1 MAQREAHSGKQ
12 KDIVKKKRRPLIVR
26 ILLWFGVAFLSI
38 VLVAGLFVTWLTQTG
53 HGRKFLISQV
63 STVLTNHVFV
73 GDIEARRIEG
83 PIFGWFVL
91 RDVRLHDDQDMQAGY
106 IAEATVHYSVK
117 ALLKKHVLIESLD
130 IRDLDLFGRV
140 REDGTMNLGSLFQP
154 GSGED
159 KPDRD
164 GVAVTIQRLDL
175 DGGNVRIVDERA
187 DELVAAFTQP
197 RLVASF
203 RMDGRGAMHAGI
215 SELSST
221 MEFGLAPG
229 AEFAARIDDLTLDI
243 EREDINF
250 AAGRLTL
257 GETGLF
263 GFDGSIQR
271 SKPGSGRLFEHFEA
285 LMPQLVFSP
294 DDVRALVP
302 SIPLATTLTIDA
314 SIKGPPEELTLNAA
328 LSGADQDATARIMVD
343 LTDGVDSQLRGVL
356 DVDEF
361 KPELWL
367 DFPGMT
373 GDLNAKI
380 LFSAQGLTP
389 QRLNAELKM
398 LIEPSTLLG
407 YALDSGLL
415 HLTFQKEELQLQE
428 LDFRAGRGSLTG
440 NGRASLNGDLAL
452 KLQIDVPDLA
462 DLQERSPMQGK
473 MNGSF
478 YFDLD
483 ASGQVPVDG
492 LTNEALADIEGIIEH
507 VVRHLDISVDLR
519 ARNVD
524 TPGAEVQRLDLR
536 LTGKAGEDVWL
547 NLDGEV
553 QEALLGDLDVEKV
566 QLHARIDGKKL
577 ELTAAAEALGAT
589 VDLGARGK
597 WTPTLLTLDLDT
609 LFFEK
614 GDLQASL
621 RNRAHAEIALSEEG
635 QFLGV
640 SIRDFDLAGEGLAL
654 QSKRLRYQANGE
666 IRGDIHARVD
676 NLEGL
681 SELEA
686 LVDLKTLGLKGAL
699 EASGEIEGSVS
710 RPRYDLLV
718 RADRLHASG
727 VGPVDGSMR
736 AQQVRNELRMD
747 GLLCLNSDSRGATQR
762 EDCDGGDVLLRAE
775 ALALPIQPGFTKGR
789 PRFNR
794 KGPLAGH
801 AEIGRIQIEK
811 FSGLSP
817 IIKDY
822 NLRGALHL
830 RLYLDGTFDE
840 PNAAAIVDLEDAW
853 VTLPLEAQ
861 NPEDAT
867 IGPIRTQANLK
878 IANAEGVLSVF
889 HWNLG
894 GSGLEVGGETWARA
908 KGDVEAP
915 VRGFL
920 LGDVSLRDLV
930 ADARGTVIALEV
942 PERSL
947 ADLPPALLPDELDP
961 DGQVYFSFDVVSHPQ
976 FTGAKVAFHGTK
988 LRWDDI
994 GPIELYASG
1003 VSSEDTTVRVDVLA
1017 EDTHAAASL
1026 DAILHTSFGELLR
1039 RGVAPQDVLEA
1050 RVHIPEMTIDDLP
1063 VESLRLRA
1071 QELVYREDRTISSK
1085 IAGYVDVSN
1094 TLEDLQISGRI
1105 RAHDIMTSSKTAT
1118 ETGLEFYYGTS
1129 DGLGF
1134 TGGKEPRLQ
1143 VMATICGPDASCAL
1157 ELVAGAK
1164 PGVRSGTFLF
1174 GTAQDRQKAL
1184 ERIKQSPYALSL
1196 KANDAPLSALLPV
1209 WLFAD
1214 VATNVGG
1221 ELHADLRVQGDLT
1234 SFPEIHGELS
1244 IAEGHGEILPLAR
1257 YIENLELKMRI
1268 APHSFI
1274 LDTLHIDDGVGTVNA
1289 KGHLS
1294 SRKGIDAQGA
1304 MDFQFERFL
1313 LSDGSGLGV
1322 YLTAS
1327 VPIDAKATKDG
1338 LNVDVLLENANVYV
1352 PDSVISGGVGG
1363 PTQVPDNII
1372 FLEEGEGL
1380 SEYVAAAERRTQESR
1395 REAQLLENVSIPV
1408 RVNIRSKEDIRI
1420 QQRFAD
1426 LKVEADMFLRLKNG
1440 EIETLGEVNV
1450 TSGYAQAFG
1459 KRFDV
1464 ALGRVLF
1471 DGGGEGPFDPRLR
1484 VEARHRLPRKTA
1496 ALLETPSGQYAS
1508 VLVVIDSH
1516 VSNLDVKLRSDPVM
1530 SESEILNV
1538 LLTGKP
1544 IETDDA
1550 ERPEALAT
1558 AGTLLAGFLTDQL
1571 GENPV
1576 LDSLTVEL
1584 DDKDGNL
1591 DSRFEG
1597 GRYFGKEQRI
1607 YATVAYIAGADS
1619 NENSVEVSWQ
1629 FILAQLRKSSLRLE
1643 LRWGDRRTGAVEF
1656 LYDLR
1661 IDKGWRLVR

>member
-1 MAQREAHSGKQ
+1 MAQREEHRNNAKGSA
-12 KDIVKKKRRPLIVR
+12 KRTRRSLPVR
-26 ILLWFGVAFLSI
+26 ILVWLGIALLSI
-38 VLVAGLFVTWLTQTG
+38 ILISGLFVTWLTQTG
-53 HGRKFLISQV
+53 QGRKFLIAQV

-91 RDVRLHDDQDMQAGY
+91 RDVRLNDDQDIQAGY
-106 IAEATVHYSVK
+106 IAEATVHYSLK
-117 ALLKKHVLIESLD
+117 DLLKKHVLIESLD
-130 IRDLDLFGRV
+130 IRGLDLFGRV
-140 REDGTMNLGSLFQP
+140 RDDGTMNLGSLFQP
-154 GSGED
+154 GPDDPTPD
-159 KPDRD
+159 KD
-164 GVAVTIQRLDL
+164 GFAVTIQRLDL
-175 DGGNVRIVDERA
+175 DGGDVRIIDERV

-203 RMDGRGAMHAGI
+203 SMDGRGAMHAGI

-229 AEFAARIDDLTLDI
+229 AEFAARVDDLTLDV
-243 EREDINF
+243 EREEINF

-271 SKPGSGRLFEHFEA
+271 SKAGSRKLFEYFEA
-285 LMPQLVFSP
+285 HMPQLVFSP

-302 SIPLATTLTIDA
+302 SIPLATTLSIDA
-314 SIKGPPEELTLNAA
+314 SIKGPPEEITLIAE
-328 LSGADQDATARIMVD
+328 LSGAEQGATARIMVD
-343 LTDGVDSQLRGVL
+343 LTDGVDSKLRGVL

-361 KPELWL
+361 RPELWL
-367 DFPGMT
+367 DLPGMT

-389 QRLNAELKM
+389 QRLNAEVKM

-407 YALDSGLL
+407 YALDSGLM
-415 HLTFQKEELQLQE
+415 HLTFQKEELYLQD
-428 LDFRAGRGSLTG
+428 LDFRAGRGSFTG
-440 NGRASLNGDLAL
+440 NGRASLDGDLEL
-452 KLQIDVPDLA
+452 SLQIDVPDLA
-462 DLQERSPMQGK
+462 DLQERSPMQGEMK
-473 MNGSF
+473 GSF

-483 ASGQVPVDG
+483 ASGVVPVDG
-492 LTNEALADIEGIIEH
+492 LGGEALADLEGIIDN
-507 VVRHLDISVDLR
+507 VVRHLDVSANVR

-524 TPGAEVQRLDLR
+524 TPEASVQRLDLR
-536 LTGKAGEDVWL
+536 LDGKAGEQLWAS
-547 NLDGEV
+547 LDGEI
-553 QEALLGDLDVEKV
+553 QQASLGDFDVKGG
-566 QLHARIDGKKL
+566 QLHARIDGKEL
-577 ELTAAAEALGAT
+577 ELTADAEALGAT
-589 VDLGARGK
+589 VDLGARGQ
-597 WTPTLLTLDLDT
+597 WTPTRLTLDLDT
-609 LFFEK
+609 FSFAK
-614 GDLQASL
+614 GDLKASL
-621 RNRAHAEIALSEEG
+621 RHRAHADISLSDEG

-654 QSKRLRYQANGE
+654 RSKRLRYSGSGE
-666 IRGDIHARVD
+666 IRGDIHAQID
-676 NLEGL
+676 ALETL

-686 LVDLKTLGLKGAL
+686 LVDLRDFKLKGAL
-699 EASGEIEGSVS
+699 EVSGEVQGTVS
-710 RPRYDLLV
+710 QPRYDMMV
-718 RADRLHASG
+718 RADRFHVSG
-727 VGPVDGSMR
+727 VGPIDGSMR
-736 AQQVRNELRMD
+736 AEQVRQELRMN
-747 GLLCLNSDSRGATQR
+747 GLLCLNSRSGGAVQR
-762 EDCDGGDVLLRAE
+762 ADCHGGDVLLRAE
-775 ALALPIQPGFTKGR
+775 GLVLPIQPGFTKGR

-794 KGPLAGH
+794 KGPLVGH
-801 AEIGRIQIEK
+801 AEIGRVQLEK

-817 IIKDY
+817 LIEEY

-830 RLYLDGTFDE
+830 RLYLDGTFND
-840 PNAAAIVDLEDAW
+840 PNAAAIIDLEDAW
-853 VTLPLEAQ
+853 VTLPLETD
-861 NPEDAT
+861 NPDEAT
-867 IGPIRTQANLK
+867 IGPIHTQANLK
-878 IANAEGVLSVF
+878 IANAAGLLSIF
-889 HWNLG
+889 HWSLG
-894 GSGLEVGGETWARA
+894 GTGLEVDGETWARA

-920 LGDVSLRDLV
+920 LGDVSLRELV
-930 ADARGTVIALEV
+930 SDARGTVIALEV

-947 ADLPPALLPDELDP
+947 ADLPPALLPDALDP
-961 DGQVYFSFDVVSHPQ
+961 DGRVYFSLDVVSHPQ
-976 FTGAKVAFHGTK
+976 FTGAKVVFHGTE

-994 GPIELYASG
+994 GPLELYASG
-1003 VSSEDTTVRVDVLA
+1003 VSSEDTTVRVDVLSD
-1017 EDTHAAASL
+1017 DTDASASL
-1026 DAILHTSFGELLR
+1026 DAILHTSFAQLLR
-1039 RGVAPQDVLEA
+1039 RGIAPQDQLQA
-1050 RVHIPEMTIDDLP
+1050 RVHIPEMAIDDVP
-1063 VESLRLRA
+1063 VGSLRLRA
-1071 QELVYREDRTISSK
+1071 QELTHRQQRRLRSK
-1085 IAGYVDVSN
+1085 VSGYVDVFN
-1094 TLEDLQISGRI
+1094 TLEDLQVSGRI
-1105 RAHDIMTSSKTAT
+1105 RAHDIMTSSRNAT
-1118 ETGLEFYYGTS
+1118 ETGLEFYYGS
-1129 DGLGF
+1129 SEGLGF
-1134 TGGKEPRLQ
+1134 TGGTEPRLQ

-1174 GTAQDRQKAL
+1174 GSPADRENAL
-1184 ERIKQSPYALSL
+1184 ERIKKSPFALNL
-1196 KANDAPLSALLPV
+1196 EANDAPLSALLPAWV
-1209 WLFAD
+1209 FAD

-1221 ELHADLRVQGDLT
+1221 ELNADLNVQGDLT
-1234 SFPEIHGELS
+1234 GFPEIHGTLAIS
-1244 IAEGHGEILPLAR
+1244 EGRGEIIPLAR
-1257 YIENLELKMRI
+1257 YIENLELKLSV
-1268 APHSFI
+1268 APHDFT

-1289 KGHLS
+1289 AGHIS
-1294 SRKGIDAQGA
+1294 SRKDIGAQGA
-1304 MDFQFERFL
+1304 IDFEFERFL

-1338 LNVDVLLENANVYV
+1338 LDVDVLLENATVYV
-1352 PDSVISGGVGG
+1352 PDSVISGGIGG
-1363 PTQVPDNII
+1363 PTELPDNVI
-1372 FLEEGEGL
+1372 FLAEDEEL
-1380 SEYVAAAERRTQESR
+1380 SEYVAAAERRAQEDR
-1395 REAQLLENVSIPV
+1395 RDAQLLENVSIPI
-1408 RVNIRSKEDIRI
+1408 RVHIRSKEDIRV

-1426 LKVEADMFLRLKNG
+1426 LKVAADMSLRLRNG

-1464 ALGRVLF
+1464 SLGRVLF

-1516 VSNLDVKLRSDPVM
+1516 VSNLDVRLRSDPAM

-1597 GRYFGKEQRI
+1597 GRYFGKDQRI
-1607 YATVAYIAGADS
+1607 YAAVAYIASADS
-1619 NENSVEVSWQ
+1619 NENSVEISWQ
-1629 FILAQLRKSSLRLE
+1629 FILAQLRRSSLRLE